1 MTFQQL
7 LNGAE
12 VLSQTGN
19 PGVSGVEYDSR
30 RVQPGDVFVAMR
42 GESSDGNKYIDKAIA
57 AGGAAVFTGL
67 SPKAPRPRG
76 GGGPPRL
83 SRIRPQSSH
92 AQAWDGHWYH
102 MGGERWLV

>member
-57 AGGAAVFTGL
+57 AGAARRLRPGRGENEDAGCGDFT
-67 SPKAPRPRG
+67 
-76 GGGPPRL
+76 
-83 SRIRPQSSH
+83 I
-92 AQAWDGHWYH
+92 
-102 MGGERWLV
+102 